1 MNRSRRLSN
10 VFFTFLG
17 AASVGLV
24 IAVLAVTGLLDDI
37 AGTDEQP
44 ASRAAPTPSATA
56 PADRTPVDTN
66 GASGSSTPTDVS
78 DIYARVAPGV
88 AFIAAS
94 SGDAA
99 PVLGQ
104 DDGQAGGS
112 GFLIDARGHVVT
124 NEHVVAGA
132 DSFSVRFGE
141 GGDPLDAELVGADP
155 STDLAVLKVDPAD
168 IPAETQPL
176 EFATSSDLRP
186 GDAAIAIGS
195 PFGLSG
201 TVTTGIISA
210 LDREITSPNG
220 FPIAGV
226 VQTDAAINPGN
237 SGGPLL
243 DAEGRVIGVN
253 SQIASSARQS
263 SGVGF
268 AVPVDIVRDVVPQL
282 IEDGEIDRAYL
293 GVSTVEVAGQDGAV
307 VAGITPGGPAADSDL
322 RVRDRIV
329 TFDGTAVTGSSDLSR
344 AVLTKK
350 PGDTVRLEVVRSGSR
365 RTIDVRLGERP
376 DEQVVQG

>member
-112 GFLIDARGHVVT
+112 GFLID
-124 NEHVVAGA
+124 
-132 DSFSVRFGE
+132 
-141 GGDPLDAELVGADP
+141 
-155 STDLAVLKVDPAD
+155 
-168 IPAETQPL
+168 
-176 EFATSSDLRP
+176 
-186 GDAAIAIGS
+186 
-195 PFGLSG
+195 
-201 TVTTGIISA
+201 
-210 LDREITSPNG
+210 
-220 FPIAGV
+220 
-226 VQTDAAINPGN
+226 
-237 SGGPLL
+237 
-243 DAEGRVIGVN
+243 
-253 SQIASSARQS
+253 
-263 SGVGF
+263 
-268 AVPVDIVRDVVPQL
+268 
-282 IEDGEIDRAYL
+282 
-293 GVSTVEVAGQDGAV
+293 
-307 VAGITPGGPAADSDL
+307 
-322 RVRDRIV
+322 
-329 TFDGTAVTGSSDLSR
+329 
-344 AVLTKK
+344 
-350 PGDTVRLEVVRSGSR
+350 
-365 RTIDVRLGERP
+365 
-376 DEQVVQG
+376 